1 MNSVV
6 TRTWSSV
13 LFDLD
18 GTILDSAPG
27 IVDALTDTFKHLGL
41 PVPSRDEFMAYIGP
55 PLLASLQ
62 ERAGLSEDKAREAL
76 TIYRTEF
83 RRDGAFDSAV
93 FPGVVGLLDSL
104 RDAGVPLAIATSKP
118 EDQARAILNHFE
130 LTDYFT
136 VIAGASE
143 DDARTSKAHVVGHA
157 LTELTKSGADT
168 SQSVLIGDR
177 IYDVEGAT
185 AHGVPTIIVEWGY
198 GSPAEAAG
206 AIATVYSAD
215 RLRELLLGN

>member
-27 IVDALTDTFKHLGL
+27 IIDALSATFAHIGL
-41 PVPSRDEFMAYIGP
+41 PVPSREEFMAYIGP

-76 TIYRTEF
+76 AIYRADF
-83 RRDGAFDSAV
+83 RRDGAFDSAI
-93 FPGVVGLLDSL
+93 FPGVIGLLDSL

-118 EDQARAILNHFE
+118 EEQARAILDHFE
-130 LTDYFT
+130 LTEYFE

-157 LTELTKSGADT
+157 LSELNKSGADT
-168 SQSVLIGDR
+168 TQAVLIGDR
-177 IYDVEGAT
+177 IYDVEGAA
-185 AHGVPTIIVEWGY
+185 AHNVPTIIVEWGY
-198 GSPAEAAG
+198 GSPVEAAG

>member
-1 MNSVV
+1 M
-6 TRTWSSV
+6 TRTWSAV

-27 IVDALTDTFKHLGL
+27 IIAALTDTFKFLGL

-62 ERAGLSEDKAREAL
+62 ERAGLPADKAQEAL
-76 TIYRTEF
+76 EIYRRDF
-83 RRDGAFDSAV
+83 RRDGAFNSAV
-93 FPGVVGLLDSL
+93 FPGVIGLFESL

-118 EDQARAILNHFE
+118 EDQARAILDHFE

-136 VIAGASE
+136 TIAGASE
-143 DDARTSKAHVVGHA
+143 SDARTSKAHVVGHA
-157 LTELTKSGADT
+157 LAQLTAQGADV
-168 SQSVLIGDR
+168 SQAVLVGDR
-177 IYDVEGAT
+177 IYDVEGAA
-185 AHGVPTIIVEWGY
+185 AHDVPTIIVEWGY
-198 GSPAEAAG
+198 GSPEEAKG

-215 RLRELLLGN
+215 RLRELLLG

>member
-27 IVDALTDTFKHLGL
+27 IVDALTATFTHLGV
-41 PVPSRDEFMAYIGP
+41 PVPTRDEFMAYIGP
-55 PLLASLQ
+55 PLLDSLQ
-62 ERAGLSEDKAREAL
+62 ERAGLSEEKAREAL
-76 TIYRTEF
+76 SIYRTDF
-83 RRDGAFDSAV
+83 RRNGAFDSAI
-93 FPGVVGLLDSL
+93 FPGVMGLLESL

-118 EDQARAILNHFE
+118 EDQARAILDHFE
-130 LTDYFT
+130 LTAYFE

-157 LTELTKSGADT
+157 LAELTKSGADT

-177 IYDVEGAT
+177 IYDVEGAA
-185 AHGVPTIIVEWGY
+185 AHDVPTIIVEWGY
-198 GSPAEAAG
+198 GSPAEATG

>member
-27 IVDALTDTFKHLGL
+27 IVDALTATFTHLGV

-62 ERAGLSEDKAREAL
+62 ERAGLSEEKAREAL
-76 TIYRTEF
+76 SIYRTGF
-83 RRDGAFDSAV
+83 RRNGAFDSAI
-93 FPGVVGLLDSL
+93 FPGVMGLLESL

-118 EDQARAILNHFE
+118 EDQARAILDHFE
-130 LTDYFT
+130 LTSYFE

-157 LTELTKSGADT
+157 LAELTKSGADT

-177 IYDVEGAT
+177 IYDVEGAA
-185 AHGVPTIIVEWGY
+185 AHDVPTIIVEWGY
-198 GSPAEAAG
+198 GSPAEATG

>member
-6 TRTWSSV
+6 SRTWSSV

-27 IVDALTDTFKHLGL
+27 IVSALTDTFTHLGL

-55 PLLASLQ
+55 PLLASFQ
-62 ERAGLSEDKAREAL
+62 DFGGLSPEKAREAL
-76 TIYRTEF
+76 DIYRNDF
-83 RRDGAFDSAV
+83 RKEGAFDSAIY
-93 FPGVVGLLDSL
+93 PGILGLLESL

-118 EDQARAILNHFE
+118 ESQARAILDHFG
-130 LTDYFT
+130 LTEYFT

-157 LTELTKSGADT
+157 LAELAQSGVDT

-177 IYDVEGAT
+177 IYDVEGAS
-185 AHGVPTIIVEWGY
+185 AHNVPTIIVEWGY
-198 GSPAEAAG
+198 GSPVEAAG
-206 AIATVYSAD
+206 AIATVYSTD
-215 RLRELLLGN
+215 RLRELLLG